1 MFNLGDPTTNFDWL
15 DDSTASTNVLFSA
28 QTDGLNVPFFFVL
41 AERGVP
47 GQIYFGGA
55 AELTPALGST
65 TFDPTSPYYNAAT
78 QFLEQAM
85 AGQGVEVMPLRDANA
100 TTATFGLFVTVTPV
114 AAMTQYQRSS
124 TGGYVYDING
134 NPLPQ
139 LQNDGITPVTAPGVK
154 ILWSV
159 RQLASNEVFN
169 ALTIKTVSTNGVT
182 STTYPIFAGVMQSAG
197 LYGNRQGF
205 SLFSTTTLDASIAQ
219 SINSV
224 LYRFVPME
232 LPTTVSTTSSPIVDI
247 TGATYNDVSFKNSA
261 VFSVTNTN
269 YGFNYVL
276 GNDYIDNQ
284 TGDSVLPYNLFVY
297 GANVATIGRA
307 VLAVSP
313 ELGAID
319 PYLIDLISGCDLNG
333 NPYAHCQIDPASTT
347 VVNSA
352 VVNYAAGGTDGDTS
366 WGNLQTMIQN
376 WLSGSDHGEFTN
388 LQQHP
393 MTHFSDPGFN
403 MATKNL
409 LFNMLDLRDNFS
421 LDISTQ
427 DITQP
432 ANTKAQ
438 DISAG
443 QALAA
448 RAALHPNSIIQ
459 GVGCSRVSIF
469 AQAAELID
477 GSPYGGI
484 IPLTYNR
491 LTQRRDLDGGTYVK
505 GSCGGRP
512 NSEITMFRKLNWVAD
527 DKASQTLS
535 WANMI
540 NAARH
545 ADRVTIFNPFIRTT
559 YPNDTSLLV
568 SSEFSD
574 RICYSFK
581 ICREVW
587 SIYAGVDEP
596 TKDLFPRITKD
607 MNERLNKAFSRTK
620 LNFYTTLFQTAQ
632 DANLGYQTSANIGVS
647 GTPGLRVLNYTFQLS
662 RTAS

>member
-247 TGATYNDVSFKNSA
+247 TGATYNDVFFKNSA

-409 LFNMLDLRDNFS
+409 LFNMLDFCLNIFIAHS
-421 LDISTQ
+421 PQ
-427 DITQP
+427 FITDFITS
-432 ANTKAQ
+432 NK
-438 DISAG
+438 SG
-443 QALAA
+443 
-448 RAALHPNSIIQ
+448 SI
-459 GVGCSRVSIF
+459 
-469 AQAAELID
+469 
-477 GSPYGGI
+477 
-484 IPLTYNR
+484 
-491 LTQRRDLDGGTYVK
+491 
-505 GSCGGRP
+505 
-512 NSEITMFRKLNWVAD
+512 
-527 DKASQTLS
+527 
-535 WANMI
+535 
-540 NAARH
+540 
-545 ADRVTIFNPFIRTT
+545 
-559 YPNDTSLLV
+559 
-568 SSEFSD
+568 
-574 RICYSFK
+574 
-581 ICREVW
+581 
-587 SIYAGVDEP
+587 
-596 TKDLFPRITKD
+596 
-607 MNERLNKAFSRTK
+607 
-620 LNFYTTLFQTAQ
+620 
-632 DANLGYQTSANIGVS
+632 
-647 GTPGLRVLNYTFQLS
+647 
-662 RTAS
+662 